1 MNKFIIKLLP
11 LAAILLLPAF
21 AQAQETGAGMR
32 GRILDQEGNPVVG
45 ATVVITDE
53 RTNQSATLQ
62 SNSRGT
68 FLASNLSVGGPY
80 LVTVDGAE
88 QTLVE
93 SLDVGDTFNL
103 TITVGGAMEEI
114 VTIGQAQ
121 TAIETAIGPSATFGL
136 RDLDA
141 AVSFDRDIK
150 EVYAVDPRMSIDFDR
165 GTQVNCMG
173 KHPRFNSVTLDGV
186 SHNDR
191 FGLNN
196 NGYSTAT
203 GMPFPYDAIK
213 MVSVELAPFDPKYG
227 GFSACNV
234 NAVTKSGTNEFV
246 ANAFYEFTDQ
256 SLINDKLDGQ
266 DLSSPEDYKREKMG
280 FSLGGPIIQD
290 RLHFF
295 AAYEETEAPLLLAMG
310 YAGSGNG
317 DERSWLSQAEF
328 EAIEAAALSNW
339 GYDTGGLPGNGSLE
353 SEQYLVRL
361 DWQIT
366 GDHSLTGIYNYYDG
380 AQTNASD
387 NDSDEFEFPNH
398 FYTKGAESTTTTL
411 WLDSQWTDAFS
422 TQIYYT
428 DTRMNDS
435 QVTVGPKEMGDH
447 QIDFNNGTV
456 YLGADDSRQ
465 ANSLFTD
472 AKMFKLQGL
481 WLAGDHAFSAGYERE
496 ELTVFNMFVQH
507 SNGGEWDYWDNSSGN
522 DPACAALDA
531 QGRHD
536 DPICGTSGL
545 DKFLLGR
552 PSRVYYGSA
561 GTSND
566 PTDAAAEYTNVGNSV
581 YLQDEIYFPNSD
593 FTLTAGLRF
602 DWFTSDDTPVFNQA
616 LTDAVGIRNDNGL
629 DGLNV
634 LMPRVG
640 FNWGMRDD
648 LTLRGGIGLFSGG
661 NPNVWLSNAWSNDGI
676 TNVQPRETY
685 GGSLVVVPGPNGE
698 VPLTQTGGG
707 GLVPTSLWDTVA
719 ATGVDSGS
727 IFFTNSLDPNYE
739 MPREWKYAL
748 GATWD
753 MPWGG
758 WSVDMDYMYT
768 VLKKGAIYNNV
779 SQEIKGSTRAGAPI
793 YGTITDPTFA
803 GVSNL
808 MLTNASKD
816 STAEVISATFRNS
829 WDFGLDMLFGYAW
842 TDARDVS
849 PMTSFTAGSSFANLA
864 TNDINNPSPG
874 PSNYVRRNRVTL
886 RLDYAREFFGDNETR
901 FTLMGFYQEGQPN
914 TYTFDD
920 QTDSL
925 QEGRTRR
932 HLLYVPDGPN
942 DPNVVYGP
950 NFPVVEFLDWTKKKG
965 LKGGQF
971 VSRNSVTT
979 SASSRLDLRID
990 QEIPLGMS
998 ELKARVYM
1006 NIYNFTNLLNDDW
1019 GHQYDSEFFS
1029 RDVVDLGFFDPVSGQ
1044 DIPGVN
1050 AEGQYAFGSFSS
1062 RAPASR
1068 QAFRSLWEIRFGLD
1082 INFN

>member
-1 MNKFIIKLLP
+1 MNIFMSRLLP

-32 GRILDQEGNPVVG
+32 GRILDQDGNPVAG

-53 RTNQSATLQ
+53 RTNQSRTLQ
-62 SNSRGT
+62 SNSTGT
-68 FLASNLSVGGPY
+68 FLASNLPVGGPY
-80 LVTVDGAE
+80 VVTVDGSE
-88 QTLVE
+88 QTRV
-93 SLDVGDTFNL
+93 SRLDLGDTFNL
-103 TITVGGAMEEI
+103 TIVVGEALEEI
-114 VTIGQAQ
+114 ITVGQAQ
-121 TAIETAIGPSATFGL
+121 AAIETAIGPSATFGL

-141 AVSFDRDIK
+141 AVAFDRDIK
-150 EVYAVDPRMSIDFDR
+150 EVYAMDPRVSLDFDR
-165 GTQVNCMG
+165 GLQTNCMG

-203 GMPFPYDAIK
+203 GMPFPFDAIQ

-227 GFSACNV
+227 GFSACNI

-256 SLINDKLDGQ
+256 SLINDELDGQ
-266 DLSSPEDYKREKMG
+266 DLSSPEDYKREKIG

-295 AAYEETEAPLLLAMG
+295 AAYEETEQPLFLAMG

-317 DERSWLSQAEF
+317 EERS
-328 EAIEAAALSNW
+328 AIEAAAQQYWN
-339 GYDTGGLPGNGSLE
+339 YDTGGMPGNGSLE
-353 SEQYLVRL
+353 SENYLVRL

-380 AQTNASD
+380 FEFRASD
-387 NDSDEFEFPNH
+387 DDSNEFEFANH
-398 FYTKGAESTTTTL
+398 FYVKGAESETTTL

-447 QIDFNNGTV
+447 QIDIDSFNTV

-472 AKMFKLQGL
+472 SKLFKLSGL
-481 WLAGDHAFSAGYERE
+481 WLAGNHAFTVGYERE

-507 SNGGEWDYWDNSSGN
+507 SNGGEWDYWDDASGN
-522 DPACAALDA
+522 DPACALLDA

-536 DPICGTSGL
+536 DPTCGTSGL
-545 DKFLLGR
+545 DKFVLGR

-561 GTSND
+561 GTTND
-566 PTDAAAEYTNVGNSV
+566 PTDAAAQYTNVMNSI
-581 YLQDEIYFPNSD
+581 YLQDEIYFPSSD

-602 DWFTSDDTPVFNQA
+602 DWFTSDDSPVFNQA
-616 LTDAVGIRNDNGL
+616 LTDAIGIRNDSGL
-629 DGLNV
+629 DGLSI
-634 LMPRVG
+634 LMPRLG

-648 LTLRGGIGLFSGG
+648 LTLRGGVGLFSGG

-685 GGSLVVVPGPNGE
+685 GGNLIVVPGPQGE

-727 IFFTNSLDPNYE
+727 TSRTNLLDPDYD
-739 MPREWKYAL
+739 MPQEWKYAL

-753 MPWGG
+753 LPWGG
-758 WSVDMDYMYT
+758 WSADLDYMYT
-768 VLKKGAIYNNV
+768 VLEKGAIYEDV
-779 SQEIKGSTRAGAPI
+779 SQEIQGSTIVGAPI
-793 YGTITDPTFA
+793 YGLIP
-803 GVSNL
+803 GGGESNH
-808 MLTNASKD
+808 MLTNARRD
-816 STAEVISATFRNS
+816 STAQVISATFRNS
-829 WDFGLDMLFGYAW
+829 WDNGLDLLLGYAW
-842 TDARDVS
+842 TDAKDVS
-849 PMTSFTAGSSFANLA
+849 PMTSFVAFSSWDNLA
-864 TNDINNPSPG
+864 TNDINDPKPG
-874 PSNYVRRNRVTL
+874 PSNYVRRNRVTM
-886 RLDYAREFFGDNETR
+886 RLDYEREFFGDNATR

-914 TYTFDD
+914 TYTLSDF
-920 QTDSL
+920 TDSL
-925 QEGRTRR
+925 MDGTTRR

-950 NFPVVEFLDWTKKKG
+950 NFPVVEFLDWAEKEG

-971 VSRNSVTT
+971 VSRNSIDTQ
-979 SASSRLDLRID
+979 SSSRADLRID
-990 QEIPLGMS
+990 QEIPLGMP

-1019 GHQYDSEFFS
+1019 GHQYDSEFTS
-1029 RDVVDLGFFDPVSGQ
+1029 RNVVDLGFFDPVAGA
-1044 DIPGVN
+1044 DVDGVT
-1050 AEGQYAFGSFSS
+1050 ATGQYAYGSFSS
-1062 RAPASR
+1062 RQPGSR
-1068 QAFRSLWEIRFGLD
+1068 DSFRSLWEIRFGID